1 MSRFLFAAHPTVG
14 HTQAL
19 RAVGRALLARGHEVR
34 FALPDLKRPPSFLA
48 LPAALRSSFELP
60 ESIERDGFTRVAL
73 PTRLRTAYY
82 AFRVA
87 RARGYEELGWAL
99 RLFMDDVV
107 RITQALERELAARP
121 AEVVVADCFHYG
133 SALAAERAGIP
144 FVPVFHSGLPFP
156 VPGGVPFGM
165 PLAPSGQVQGEREER
180 SQREEAQR
188 SLEILTRRV
197 DGEIARARRALGL
210 PPAPPG
216 MTLRPHG
223 KALNVLTTFEAFE
236 EPRPDLVASAAGPL
250 LFAGPCLGTR
260 PEVPFPWDRIET
272 GGPNV
277 YISLGTV
284 FNDQPAIYRTLIEG
298 VHGLGGE
305 ARAIVSAGASL
316 EALRPLMRPRDVLVK
331 FAPQLELLAK
341 VDVAIVHGGN
351 NSTNEALRAGTPM
364 LLVPFGGEQAANAR
378 RAQKIAGAQ
387 AIAPESLT
395 NERVTMALR
404 LLLSAEA
411 RERSRALAAA
421 VPQEDGVPRVVAALE
436 ALIDR
441 RSPERPTR

>member
-1 MSRFLFAAHPTVG
+1 MSRFLFAAHPTIG

-19 RAVGRALLARGHEVR
+19 RAVGRALLGRGHEVR
-34 FALPDLKRPPSFLA
+34 FALAALKPPPSFVT
-48 LPAALRSSFELP
+48 LPAALRSSFDLMK
-60 ESIERDGFTRVAL
+60 SVERDGFTPIAL

-87 RARGYEELGWAL
+87 RARGYEELDWAL

-107 RITQALERELAARP
+107 RITKELERELAVRP

-133 SALAAERAGIP
+133 SALAAERVGVP

-156 VPGGVPFGM
+156 VPLGVPFGM
-165 PLAPSGQVQGEREER
+165 PLAPFGEDESPERER
-180 SQREEAQR
+180 ARREDAER
-188 SLEILTRRV
+188 SLEALVRDV
-197 DGEIARARRALGL
+197 DRAIARARRALRL

-216 MTLRPHG
+216 MTLRPYG
-223 KALNVLTTFEAFE
+223 RALNVLTTFEAFE
-236 EPRPDLVASAAGPL
+236 EPRPGLAASAAGPL

-260 PEVPFPWDRIET
+260 PEVPFPWERIS
-272 GGPNV
+272 GAGPNV

-284 FNDQPAIYRTLIEG
+284 FNDQPAIYRALIEG

-316 EALRPLMRPRDVLVK
+316 DALRSVVGPRDVLVR
-331 FAPQLELLAK
+331 FAPQLELLSK
-341 VDVAIVHGGN
+341 VDAAIVHGGN

-395 NERVTMALR
+395 QERVTMALR
-404 LLLSAEA
+404 QLLSGEA
-411 RERSRALAAA
+411 RERSRALAAS
-421 VPQEDGVPRVVAALE
+421 VPQEDGVPRVVSALE
-436 ALIDR
+436 ALIGR
-441 RSPERPTR
+441 